1 MKKEVIVNYDLM
13 HWLMILPLVVWMA
26 VALAC
31 EKKNEK
37 PDLPK
42 PVPGASNT
50 FLWKPKG
57 EHSGKLVIL
66 TPFSVSR
73 EPTGTLT
80 VQGAGG
86 THTGSYSQNKDNGQR
101 AHYRFPKP
109 GSAYGSNIKV
119 VLTRGKHK
127 WEWVVPNGGQRFE
140 KGFNP

>member
-1 MKKEVIVNYDLM
+1 MKKLVAV
-13 HWLMILPLVVWMA
+13 LMIVA
-26 VALAC
+26 VAGC
-31 EKKNEK
+31 DWIDRIKGDDK

-42 PVPGASNT
+42 PVPGASNV

-57 EHSGKLVIL
+57 EHSGKLVVL
-66 TPFSVSR
+66 TPYSLSR
-73 EPTGTLT
+73 EPVGKLT
-80 VQGAGG
+80 VNGIEG
-86 THTGSYSQNKDNGQR
+86 TYSQNKDNGQR
-101 AHYRFPKP
+101 AHYRYPKP